1 MLKEQHVGPT
11 TRSLARSCF
20 SHYTET
26 DIQPQ
31 LHYAP
36 HLPAM
41 STSPQQPTDARST
54 APAGDEQK
62 PTLQEQAP
70 VAAVSAEPT
79 PSADADTENL
89 PSGRASLLSA
99 GRFKNKGRRGDAED
113 ANAPAADE
121 DEAAS
126 FSQTLDQDHP
136 LEDLRPAGFSR
147 KATIKEAEAKKL
159 QDPDRSTTSP
169 SEDNCDE
176 EDRKPGCPYE
186 RAKSSFLSK
195 GTQKDKVPVGQQEQA
210 LLEVGKSKSLLA
222 ARAEQ
227 EGNKESM
234 SRKSALLSNAASK
247 IGAEADKGSGAPSA
261 SSNTMSMSVGDHRK
275 SYSVGG
281 AQMNLLASRGAGV
294 ADMPRHRLSSEEEVF
309 LQGAA
314 GAAGTARPAEVVR
327 VTPITLAEAVVGGG
341 SGSSPPNVNP
351 FLEPNTRPGS
361 ELFVYYILPLF
372 FFFMMGVAAV
382 HFFFGRHALAGKKG
396 RISHSAFGSLAIDAY
411 AATKKDDEEGESH
424 FGGCERGADD
434 QI

>member
-1 MLKEQHVGPT
+1 
-11 TRSLARSCF
+11 
-20 SHYTET
+20 
-26 DIQPQ
+26 
-31 LHYAP
+31 
-36 HLPAM
+36 M
-41 STSPQQPTDARST
+41 SSSPQQPTDARST

-126 FSQTLDQDHP
+126 FSQTVDQDHP
-136 LEDLRPAGFSR
+136 LEDLRPAGYGR
-147 KATIKEAEAKKL
+147 KATMKEAEAKKL
-159 QDPDRSTTSP
+159 QDSDRSTTSP

-227 EGNKESM
+227 QGEKESRESM
-234 SRKSALLSNAASK
+234 SRKSALLSDAASK
-247 IGAEADKGSGAPSA
+247 IGAEVEKSSGAPPSA

-281 AQMNLLASRGAGV
+281 AQNLLASRGAGV

-327 VTPITLAEAVVGGG
+327 VTPITLAEAVVG
-341 SGSSPPNVNP
+341 SGSPSPAANVNP